1 MYLSKNLDNNIASRG
16 YHTGYPFMTVHCNS
30 EGMFVAKDMPGHTDY
45 YSDTSRC
52 MIKRI
57 ENNPEDPYVSLGVYR
72 TDLPAGRTHTVS
84 GFASNIYVP
93 VNFTINDIP
102 RHEWIFIFDEDHRE
116 TNHQY
121 VYMNRADH
129 VVDRNGILRDEETL
143 RWYVERDTISSDSV
157 SRYDLVIGEMEVT
170 VWIPGKSKFKVTPF
184 SNAGKRLIACLCS
197 FIKRPIERQ
206 LSIIPLQNYKKFYVN
221 PKWKILRN
229 ENDEWYRWTY
239 INGSVIPFEKIEP
252 KWFNDN
258 GEEKFI
264 LSEVDN
270 CSDIIATL
278 FSKHGRSKDVKIP
291 MRYWFQNP
299 NFDLRETVLRMAPSS
314 MFVIEQTRL
323 GMYL

>member
-16 YHTGYPFMTVHCNS
+16 YHTGHPFMTVHCNS
-30 EGMFVAKDMPGHTDY
+30 EGLFVAKDMPGHTDY
-45 YSDTSRC
+45 YSETSRC
-52 MIKRI
+52 MVKRI
-57 ENNPEDPYVSLGVYR
+57 ANNPEDPYVSLGVYR

-84 GFASNIYVP
+84 GFASNVYVP

-102 RHEWIFIFDEDHRE
+102 RHEWIFIFDEDYRNS
-116 TNHQY
+116 NHQY
-121 VYMNRADH
+121 VYMNRADF
-129 VVDRNGILRDEETL
+129 VANRDGILRDEEIL
-143 RWYVERDTISSDSV
+143 KWYVERDTISSDSV

-170 VWIPGKSKFKVTPF
+170 VWIPGNSKFKVTPF

-197 FIKRPIERQ
+197 FIKKPIERS
-206 LSIIPLQNYKKFYVN
+206 LSIIPMENYKKFYVN

-264 LSEVDN
+264 LSEVDRF
-270 CSDIIATL
+270 SDIICTL

-291 MRYWFQNP
+291 MRLWFNNP

-314 MFVIEQTRL
+314 TFVIEQTRL